1 MRNDERDQ
9 VVVIGAGLAGLTAAA
24 TAARAGRRVVVLEG
38 HEPGGRA
45 RTDRRAGYAFNQGP
59 HALYRGGPAWRVLR
73 DLGVPHRGHRPP
85 LRGARGVRRGRLVRF
100 PGAALAALAARVAAA
115 RPPSWRGRSAAEWSE
130 SLGGDAL
137 GELAATAIR
146 VSTYVA
152 DLDHLPADVALAQL
166 RLALFRG
173 VSYLDGGWSTLVDG
187 LVGVAAGAGV
197 ELRRHVEAV
206 SVAGGPT
213 EWEVGCAGGGTLGA
227 SAVVLA
233 AGGPAA
239 ARRLLPVDPGW
250 GELGP
255 PVTAACLDLG
265 LRGQVPHVV
274 FGLDEPWYL
283 SPHSPPGNLAPPDGA
298 LVHVMRYG
306 ARDAR
311 SDRAELAELARTAG
325 VDRSQV
331 VEDRFLARMVVTHV
345 LPSPATGLA
354 GRPPVA
360 VAGSGGLFV
369 AGDWVG
375 DRGWLADAAL
385 ASGRRA
391 GLAAAGVPVAAAGA
405 ASRVA

>member
-1 MRNDERDQ
+1 MRNDGRDQ

-24 TAARAGRRVVVLEG
+24 TAARAGRRVVVLDG

-73 DLGVPHRGHRPP
+73 DLGVAHRGHRPR
-85 LRGARGVRRGRLVRF
+85 LHGVRGVRGGQLVRVA
-100 PGAALAALAARVAAA
+100 GADLAALAGKVVTA
-115 RPPSWRGRSAAEWSE
+115 RPASWRGRSAAEWAG
-130 SLGGDAL
+130 SLGGDRVA
-137 GELAATAIR
+137 ELAATAIR

-152 DLDHLPADVALAQL
+152 DLDHLPADLALAQL
-166 RLALFRG
+166 RLALLRG

-187 LVGVAAGAGV
+187 LVGAATGAGV

-206 SVAGGPT
+206 SVVGGPT
-213 EWEVGCAGGGTLGA
+213 EWEVGCADGGTLGA
-227 SAVVLA
+227 SAVVVA
-233 AGGPAA
+233 AGSPAA
-239 ARRLLPVDPGW
+239 AHRLLPADPGW

-255 PVTAACLDLG
+255 PVTAACLDVG
-265 LRGQVPHVV
+265 LDGQAPPAV

-283 SPHSPPGNLAPPDGA
+283 SPHSPPGNLAPPGGA
-298 LVHVMRYG
+298 VVHVLRYG

-311 SDRAELAELARTAG
+311 SDRAELVELAETAG
-325 VDRSQV
+325 VGEAQV
-331 VEDRFLARMVVTHV
+331 VEERFLARMVVTHV
-345 LPSPATGLA
+345 LPSPAAGLA
-354 GRPPVA
+354 GRPSVA

-391 GLAAAGVPVAAAGA
+391 GRAAAGVPVVAAGA
-405 ASRVA
+405 VSRVA